1 VKMIRFT
8 FRRRLARVAAY
19 RFAIVILIVAGWA
32 SASFALAADAAHPMS
47 RGEYQAELRRVEKAI
62 QDQRDHATP
71 AAGRAETLAVEI
83 PDVWYVEAQGQRYE
97 VPTSELKFTLADNA
111 GRAAERVVVLN
122 ADIDRIHA
130 LEEEAKK
137 LESTSQEASQD
148 PARAKLE
155 EILNR
160 KEFNQAHEKKSW
172 LGELWD
178 KVLRWVVNLLDKL
191 FEVVRGNKPVRSI
204 VLYGVI
210 VVGFFALVW
219 ILVRVLG
226 GVARRENL
234 RLEAPAFPVKTSGQW
249 VREATAAAAHG
260 NYREAIHCGYWA
272 GVYRLSE
279 MGIWELE
286 ESRTPREYLRLLSAG
301 PREDAAF
308 GVSLGSSS
316 VTGAVL
322 PDPATRAARAQA
334 LSALTRSFESVWY
347 ADEPA
352 TQQDFVSA
360 VAHLEKLECR
370 LPSTAPTA
378 GL

>member
-1 VKMIRFT
+1 MKMNRSN
-8 FRRRLARVAAY
+8 FRKPLANLAAC
-19 RFAIVILIVAGWA
+19 RFAIAVLIIGGGA
-32 SASFALAADAAHPMS
+32 SANLAMPADAAHPMS
-47 RGEYQAELRRVEKAI
+47 IGEYRAELKRVEKAI
-62 QDQRDHATP
+62 EVQRDHLTAQP
-71 AAGRAETLAVEI
+71 GHAETLKADI
-83 PDVWYVEAQGQRYE
+83 PDVWYVEAQGQGYE

-111 GRAAERVVVLN
+111 GRAAERIVVLN
-122 ADIDRIHA
+122 ADIDRVRA

-137 LESTSQEASQD
+137 LESISQEASAD
-148 PARAKLE
+148 SARAKLE

-178 KVLRWVVNLLDKL
+178 KLLRWVVNLLDKL
-191 FEVVRGNKPVRSI
+191 FQVIRGNKPVRGI

-210 VVGFFALVW
+210 VIGFFALVW

-249 VREATAAAAHG
+249 VREATAAAARG
-260 NYREAIHCGYWA
+260 DYRDAIHCGYWA
-272 GVYRLSE
+272 GVYRLAE

-286 ESRTPREYLRLLSAG
+286 QSRTPREYLRLLLAR
-301 PREDAAF
+301 PREDRMAGASM
-308 GVSLGSSS
+308 GTSSIA
-316 VTGAVL
+316 GATL
-322 PDPATRAARAQA
+322 PNPAVRAARAEA
-334 LSALTRSFESVWY
+334 LSALTRSFETVWY

-370 LPSTAPTA
+370 LPLTAPTA
-378 GL
+378 GS